1 MLVCRRNLA
10 RPKSTERVEKRHSR
24 IRDDHLPA
32 GDDAAE
38 VNERLGAATTAAG
51 AERGA
56 AAHLVERGRPQDG
69 GGADTVANV
78 WVRGSERWLTLY
90 YPRQLEQEAQQRRSV
105 GALVGLRPAQSGSC
119 RRLAGGCTAA
129 SSAVMPRMAWRVTK
143 CRTPS
148 LSRSPGSTNA
158 SRRPAIGAGSEGAAH
173 RRGRGVAGRR
183 ASRRGRLRRRS
194 RLRRVPTV
202 L

>member
-69 GGADTVANV
+69 GGADTVARAGSPAASFR
-78 WVRGSERWLTLY
+78 RGARWL
-90 YPRQLEQEAQQRRSV
+90 
-105 GALVGLRPAQSGSC
+105 
-119 RRLAGGCTAA
+119 A
-129 SSAVMPRMAWRVTK
+129 SSAEW
-143 CRTPS
+143 
-148 LSRSPGSTNA
+148 
-158 SRRPAIGAGSEGAAH
+158 
-173 RRGRGVAGRR
+173 
-183 ASRRGRLRRRS
+183 
-194 RLRRVPTV
+194 
-202 L
+202 

>member
-69 GGADTVANV
+69 GGADTVAGV
-78 WVRGSERWLTLY
+78 WVRGSERWLTRLL
-90 YPRQLEQEAQQRRSV
+90 PPAARAGSPAASFRR
-105 GALVGLRPAQSGSC
+105 GARWL
-119 RRLAGGCTAA
+119 A
-129 SSAVMPRMAWRVTK
+129 SSAEW
-143 CRTPS
+143 
-148 LSRSPGSTNA
+148 
-158 SRRPAIGAGSEGAAH
+158 
-173 RRGRGVAGRR
+173 
-183 ASRRGRLRRRS
+183 
-194 RLRRVPTV
+194 
-202 L
+202 